1 MNLFSV
7 KYIAMILLLDR
18 LFQMNLSEATKTKNY
33 YNQFLRTNDE
43 IKKIINMHQ
52 FIEGFQI
59 STKEFYL
66 IDPRTKVTID
76 DYITILES
84 SPEENQAEIL
94 EIKENEEDN
103 IMNLEEKIEIFKD
116 DRVKTKE
123 TIKDSLDTTA
133 NDANT
138 DEFSSE
144 NSFMESKNLKMKTQ
158 LKKAI
163 SANGN
168 GFIKSLILQE
178 MFNKKEEKDINFLN
192 TKHPILSINNKSSC
206 STGDISAKKRIN
218 LMMERVKEEEMS
230 EMSNSPDLI
239 VRYDVNCRKT
249 PNKRCTD
256 FEEDFDL
263 NIFKNFSNKYSQ
275 K

>member
-1 MNLFSV
+1 
-7 KYIAMILLLDR
+7 MILLLDR
-18 LFQMNLSEATKTKNY
+18 LFQMNLSEATKAKNH
-33 YNQFLRTNDE
+33 YNKFLQTNEE

-84 SPEENQAEIL
+84 SPEEAQEEIL
-94 EIKENEEDN
+94 EIKENDEDSVKN
-103 IMNLEEKIEIFKD
+103 FEEKMEIFKEE
-116 DRVKTKE
+116 RVKTKE
-123 TIKDSLDTTA
+123 TIKDSLETTA

-144 NSFMESKNLKMKTQ
+144 FSFVEGKNFQMKTQ

-163 SANGN
+163 SANSAIGN
-168 GFIKSLILQE
+168 GFRKSMILQQI
-178 MFNKKEEKDINFLN
+178 FNKKEEKDINFLN
-192 TKHPILSINNKSSC
+192 TKKPILSVNKSSC

-218 LMMERVKEEEMS
+218 LMMDRVKEE

-239 VRYDVNCRKT
+239 MRYEINYKKT
-249 PNKRCTD
+249 PKKLCQD

-263 NIFKNFSNKYSQ
+263 NIFKSFFNNYS
-275 K
+275 KK